1 MNQINGFSLNRMIIA
16 SGIKIEIRN
25 IWKMNV
31 SITIS
36 YDPASLVIFLINDQ
50 ERLFVK
56 NLYECL
62 WI

>member
-36 YDPASLVIFLINDQ
+36 YEPASFVIFLINDQ